1 MTNTSLFKKVN
12 RVFGNIRFHS
22 VFLLSL
28 KNSTWWVGFFFVQDF
43 LSCPF
48 ISYLSFVS
56 PHWLSGSLNRTGV
69 VKACGLAL
77 GFPTIPWPTCQLC
90 SQPLTPEATTTL
102 SVFSPWLDADP
113 ALLCHYLK
121 NLLTQK
127 PGRSRFI
134 EDFIVNTEEIY
145 LKCSHHTTSA
155 SPLLLLL
162 SRSVVPSSF
171 TTPWTVARQ
180 APPSMGFSRQEYWIG
195 LSFPSPGDVPDPGI
209 EPMSPALQTD
219 SLLLSHQR
227 SPASSWSKSILSSV
241 WWQSSFPAY
250 FSPKKELFSIS
261 WIFFGAPKNVHLCIL
276 ESDESYHCEAFFS
289 ELLLK

>member
-12 RVFGNIRFHS
+12 RVFGNIRCHS
-22 VFLLSL
+22 VVLLSL

-43 LSCPF
+43 LSYPF

-56 PHWLSGSLNRTGV
+56 PHWSSGSLNRAGV
-69 VKACGLAL
+69 GWRPVGWLL

-134 EDFIVNTEEIY
+134 EDFIANTEEIY

-171 TTPWTVARQ
+171 AT
-180 APPSMGFSRQEYWIG
+180 
-195 LSFPSPGDVPDPGI
+195 L
-209 EPMSPALQTD
+209 
-219 SLLLSHQR
+219 
-227 SPASSWSKSILSSV
+227 
-241 WWQSSFPAY
+241 
-250 FSPKKELFSIS
+250 
-261 WIFFGAPKNVHLCIL
+261 
-276 ESDESYHCEAFFS
+276 
-289 ELLLK
+289 

>member
-1 MTNTSLFKKVN
+1 MSFCGFVIPEKQYLVS
-12 RVFGNIRFHS
+12 G
-22 VFLLSL
+22 FLLCARFS
-28 KNSTWWVGFFFVQDF
+28 F
-43 LSCPF
+43 LSF
-48 ISYLSFVS
+48 HILSFLCFPTLVIRVPEQS
-56 PHWLSGSLNRTGV
+56 RCW

-134 EDFIVNTEEIY
+134 EDFIANTEEIY

-162 SRSVVPSSF
+162 SHSVVPSSF
-171 TTPWTVARQ
+171 ATP
-180 APPSMGFSRQEYWIG
+180 
-195 LSFPSPGDVPDPGI
+195 
-209 EPMSPALQTD
+209 
-219 SLLLSHQR
+219 
-227 SPASSWSKSILSSV
+227 
-241 WWQSSFPAY
+241 
-250 FSPKKELFSIS
+250 
-261 WIFFGAPKNVHLCIL
+261 
-276 ESDESYHCEAFFS
+276 
-289 ELLLK
+289 